1 MICKYNHALCQYGH
15 PYPGQPL
22 ACTATSTAYVWTV
35 RGPSGD
41 SFQFWRGFVSLESY
55 LHSFRHLKLS
65 MTDAC
70 YGNLSI
76 SEKRWSTLKRCE
88 YFFFLTCSQFQLL
101 KSTFG
106 MTCSLSLDMQYIFY
120 FCDCG
125 CGCGCGEGRPHMHP
139 RMYLCLVWVWH
150 FCAHWWTHR
159 CVSWKLEAQ
168 QLDVGWNDIT

>member
-1 MICKYNHALCQYGH
+1 M
-15 PYPGQPL
+15 P
-22 ACTATSTAYVWTV
+22 VWASISRSAARV
-35 RGPSGD
+35 RSHLHCMCLD
-41 SFQFWRGFVSLESY
+41 RTRAQWRFVSILTRIRFIPLESY

-88 YFFFLTCSQFQLL
+88 YFFFLTCSHFQLL

-139 RMYLCLVWVWH
+139 RMYLCLVWVDIFVH
-150 FCAHWWTHR
+150 IDGHTDVF
-159 CVSWKLEAQ
+159 LES
-168 QLDVGWNDIT
+168 